1 MSGGE
6 APARDAV
13 DWPLLLRLALGGL
26 RLSPESFWTMTP
38 AEFRAAVEG
47 AQGAPLDDP
56 ARARLRALIAAQE
69 DAP

>member
-1 MSGGE
+1 MT
-6 APARDAV
+6 APAREAV

-26 RLSPESFWTMTP
+26 RLSPESFWSMTP

-47 AQGAPLDDP
+47 AQGASLDDP
-56 ARARLRALIAAQE
+56 ARAQLRALIAAQE